1 MFTTK
6 ARSFRKRRN
15 KNYHRLTHE
24 EDSDTVLVLP
34 GICSLADIF
43 PKNRVAKATNKS
55 NFVDVVIFFTNF
67 KIFLLMITV

>member
-6 ARSFRKRRN
+6 ARSSGSGGI

-24 EDSDTVLVLP
+24 EDPDTVLVLP

-43 PKNRVAKATNKS
+43 PKNRVAKGTNKS
-55 NFVDVVIFFTNF
+55 NFIDVVIFFTNF
-67 KIFLLMITV
+67 KIFLLIISV